1 MVSIK
6 RIAAL
11 MFLFVP
17 LLATAQLKGHERIVA
32 QVPFKFMVGDV
43 TVPAGQISV
52 QLANEKVGVLSVENR
67 DAGQS
72 VFAFTAF
79 SEAKANAN
87 APEFVFRRYGDNWF
101 LAGLK
106 IDGSRTVYEFRESK
120 LEKELRA
127 QNLPASEEVLL
138 ASAR

>member
-79 SEAKANAN
+79 SEAKAN
-87 APEFVFRRYGDNWF
+87 EIG
-101 LAGLK
+101 
-106 IDGSRTVYEFRESK
+106 
-120 LEKELRA
+120 RA
-127 QNLPASEEVLL
+127 HV
-138 ASAR
+138 